1 MPEQPLAGKVA
12 LVTGAGSTIGLGR
25 AMTLALVKAGARVAM
40 VDIDEA
46 SLKTSLSHALAAGGS
61 DAAVAIPGDVTKP
74 EDGERVVAETISR
87 LGHLDILVNNAGVNP
102 RTANVPGRP
111 AFTQL
116 PVSEWV
122 RTISVNVNGP
132 FFMARAAAVPMVD
145 QGWGRIIGV
154 TTSLDT
160 MLRGVP
166 YGLTK
171 AAHEALVA
179 AMAAQLEGTG
189 VTANI
194 LIPGRGVATNMTGGP
209 RSDGQPDS
217 RLQPEIMQSPVVW
230 LASPASDGFNNRRI
244 VAELWDEEQPID
256 ERLAKAMGPAA
267 WPQLGRPAGVST
279 INPND

>member
-1 MPEQPLAGKVA
+1 MADHPLTGKVA

-25 AMTLALVKAGARVAM
+25 AMTLAMVRAGARVAM
-40 VDIDEA
+40 VDVDEK
-46 SLKTSLSHALAAGGS
+46 SLKQSLGDALTAGGP
-61 DAAVAIPGDVTKP
+61 DAAVAITGDVTRP
-74 EDGERVVAETISR
+74 EDGERVVAETISQ

-102 RTANVPGRP
+102 RVAATPGRP

-116 PVSEWV
+116 PVAEWV

-132 FFMARAAAVPMVD
+132 FFMARAAAIPMIE

-179 AMAAQLEGTG
+179 AIAAQLEGTG
-189 VTANI
+189 VTANV

-209 RSDGQPDS
+209 RTDGQPDN
-217 RLQPEIMQSPVVW
+217 RLQPEVMQAPVVW
-230 LASPASDGFNNRRI
+230 VASPASDGFNNQRI
-244 VAELWDEEQPID
+244 VAELWDEELPID
-256 ERLAKAMGPAA
+256 ERLVKAAGPAA
-267 WPQLGRPAGVST
+267 WPQLGRPAQ
-279 INPND
+279 